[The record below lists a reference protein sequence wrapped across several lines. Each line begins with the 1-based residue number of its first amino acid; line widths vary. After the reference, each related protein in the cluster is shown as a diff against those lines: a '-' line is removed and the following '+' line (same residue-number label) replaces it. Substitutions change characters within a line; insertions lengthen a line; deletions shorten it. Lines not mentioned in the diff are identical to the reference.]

1 MPVGR
6 CLCAAVMREVYADR
20 CPSGYALAGDHARMS
35 RAEYER
41 DNQTLSGDD

>member
-20 CPSGYALAGDHARMS
+20 CPSGCALTGGHVRVS